1 MVVDT
6 SALLAI
12 ALDEL
17 ERQPFLDAIEHDPIR
32 FISAASL
39 LEASIVIE
47 SRYGI
52 EAGDDLDQ
60 MVRQLGLEI
69 EPVTVVQV
77 AIARYA
83 YRAYGKGKHPA
94 ALNFGDCFAYALAK
108 DTGEPLLFKGN
119 DFSQT
124 DITIV

>member
-1 MVVDT
+1 MNWNDSPSLT
-6 SALLAI
+6 RLNMTQFAL
-12 ALDEL
+12 
-17 ERQPFLDAIEHDPIR
+17 
-32 FISAASL
+32 ISAASL

-60 MVRQLGLEI
+60 MVKQLGLEI

-83 YRAYGKGKHPA
+83 YRTYGEGKHPA

-108 DTGEPLLFKGN
+108 DTGEPLLFKGD
-119 DFSQT
+119 DFSRT
-124 DITIV
+124 DITVV